1 MNWYLQFVIERNF
14 WLPLVV
20 ISVALFAAI
29 GGGFFVRDF
38 TDTDAVNFFV
48 ESLSGNSASFMG
60 TLGSITPL
68 GFSFGAGMAA
78 AFNPC
83 GFAMLPA
90 YIGLFLGLHDGK
102 KNGHTFPL
110 LVRSVVV
117 GFSVTGGFVLLFVLG
132 GIFISL
138 GARSALGMILPWL
151 GLVVG
156 ILLILG
162 GAWIMGGRIFYVAIA
177 QQLAQKIELGNK
189 HGVRGYF
196 LFGVSYGIASLG
208 CTLPI
213 FLSVVGTSFAVHSLG
228 SKLTQFL
235 FYSFGMGFTIIVI
248 TLGIALFQGALTK
261 LVQRLLPYIERIGSF
276 LMIISGMY
284 IVFYWISIGGIF

>member
-83 GFAMLPA
+83 
-90 YIGLFLGLHDGK
+90 
-102 KNGHTFPL
+102 
-110 LVRSVVV
+110 
-117 GFSVTGGFVLLFVLG
+117 
-132 GIFISL
+132 
-138 GARSALGMILPWL
+138 
-151 GLVVG
+151 
-156 ILLILG
+156 
-162 GAWIMGGRIFYVAIA
+162 
-177 QQLAQKIELGNK
+177 
-189 HGVRGYF
+189 
-196 LFGVSYGIASLG
+196 
-208 CTLPI
+208 
-213 FLSVVGTSFAVHSLG
+213 
-228 SKLTQFL
+228 
-235 FYSFGMGFTIIVI
+235 
-248 TLGIALFQGALTK
+248 
-261 LVQRLLPYIERIGSF
+261 
-276 LMIISGMY
+276 
-284 IVFYWISIGGIF
+284 